1 MKNSCC
7 VSVPEILLPQA
18 TADMSKWAV
27 IACDQHTSDPAY
39 WQELEE
45 YVKDA
50 PSALRLTLPEIYLS
64 DDCSDRIAA
73 IARSMR
79 AYREKGIFRKLDK
92 GFVLVERSTPFSPAR
107 FGLVLA
113 VDLEAYSYE
122 AGAKAQIKAT
132 EATIVERIPPR
143 LKIRESAS
151 IEFPHVMLLYDDRE
165 DSVLG
170 ALKARRDSLEKLYDF
185 DLNMGGGHIKG
196 YFVPESDARSAAQAF
211 SALADEDGV
220 VFMVGDGNHSL
231 ATAKASWEKIKAGL
245 SEEEQK
251 DHPARFA
258 LAEAVNIYDDGIFFE
273 AIHRV
278 VKGVDPE
285 KFAAGI
291 LSEKEGEAFLVIGG
305 KKRAC
310 SFGKDVAGAVNIYD
324 DGIFFEAIHRV
335 VKGVD
340 PEKFAAGILSEKEGE
355 AFLVI
360 GGKKRACSF
369 GKDVAGAVKKADAY
383 IAAYT
388 KANGGE
394 ADYIHGEE
402 EIVRITEEQKDSVGI
417 LLPKMDKSELFATVK
432 KHGCLPRKT
441 FSMGESA
448 EKRYYIEGKE
458 IVKI

>member
-64 DDCSDRIAA
+64 DDCFDRIVA

-291 LSEKEGEAFLVIGG
+291 L
-305 KKRAC
+305 
-310 SFGKDVAGAVNIYD
+310 
-324 DGIFFEAIHRV
+324 
-335 VKGVD
+335 
-340 PEKFAAGILSEKEGE
+340 PEKEGE

>member
-258 LAEAVNIYDDGIFFE
+258 LAEAVNIYDGGIFFE

-291 LSEKEGEAFLVIGG
+291 L
-305 KKRAC
+305 
-310 SFGKDVAGAVNIYD
+310 
-324 DGIFFEAIHRV
+324 
-335 VKGVD
+335 
-340 PEKFAAGILSEKEGE
+340 PEKEGE

>member
-245 SEEEQK
+245 SEEDQK

-291 LSEKEGEAFLVIGG
+291 L
-305 KKRAC
+305 
-310 SFGKDVAGAVNIYD
+310 
-324 DGIFFEAIHRV
+324 
-335 VKGVD
+335 
-340 PEKFAAGILSEKEGE
+340 PEKEGE

>member
-7 VSVPEILLPQA
+7 VFVPEILLPQA

-170 ALKARRDSLEKLYDF
+170 ALKARRDSLDF
-185 DLNMGGGHIKG
+185 
-196 YFVPESDARSAAQAF
+196 PRSLTRTA
-211 SALADEDGV
+211 SCSWWET
-220 VFMVGDGNHSL
+220 
-231 ATAKASWEKIKAGL
+231 AT
-245 SEEEQK
+245 
-251 DHPARFA
+251 
-258 LAEAVNIYDDGIFFE
+258 
-273 AIHRV
+273 
-278 VKGVDPE
+278 
-285 KFAAGI
+285 I
-291 LSEKEGEAFLVIGG
+291 LSRPQRRLGKRSKRGYPKRNKKIIPRVLRSRKRSIFMTTGSFL
-305 KKRAC
+305 KPFTA
-310 SFGKDVAGAVNIYD
+310 
-324 DGIFFEAIHRV
+324 
-335 VKGVD
+335 
-340 PEKFAAGILSEKEGE
+340 
-355 AFLVI
+355 
-360 GGKKRACSF
+360 
-369 GKDVAGAVKKADAY
+369 
-383 IAAYT
+383 
-388 KANGGE
+388 
-394 ADYIHGEE
+394 
-402 EIVRITEEQKDSVGI
+402 
-417 LLPKMDKSELFATVK
+417 
-432 KHGCLPRKT
+432 
-441 FSMGESA
+441 
-448 EKRYYIEGKE
+448 
-458 IVKI
+458 

>member
-50 PSALRLTLPEIYLS
+50 PSALHLTLPEIYLS

-291 LSEKEGEAFLVIGG
+291 L
-305 KKRAC
+305 
-310 SFGKDVAGAVNIYD
+310 
-324 DGIFFEAIHRV
+324 
-335 VKGVD
+335 
-340 PEKFAAGILSEKEGE
+340 PEKEGE

>member
-7 VSVPEILLPQA
+7 VFVPEILLPQA

-291 LSEKEGEAFLVIGG
+291 L
-305 KKRAC
+305 
-310 SFGKDVAGAVNIYD
+310 
-324 DGIFFEAIHRV
+324 
-335 VKGVD
+335 
-340 PEKFAAGILSEKEGE
+340 PEKEGE

>member
-50 PSALRLTLPEIYLS
+50 PSALRLTLPEIHLS

-291 LSEKEGEAFLVIGG
+291 L
-305 KKRAC
+305 
-310 SFGKDVAGAVNIYD
+310 
-324 DGIFFEAIHRV
+324 
-335 VKGVD
+335 
-340 PEKFAAGILSEKEGE
+340 PEKEGE

-432 KHGCLPRKT
+432 KHGCLPKKT

>member
-50 PSALRLTLPEIYLS
+50 PSALRLTLHEIYLS
-64 DDCSDRIAA
+64 DDCSGRIAA

-79 AYREKGIFRKLDK
+79 AYREKGSFRKLDK

-220 VFMVGDGNHSL
+220 VFMVGDGNPSL

-291 LSEKEGEAFLVIGG
+291 L
-305 KKRAC
+305 
-310 SFGKDVAGAVNIYD
+310 
-324 DGIFFEAIHRV
+324 
-335 VKGVD
+335 
-340 PEKFAAGILSEKEGE
+340 PEKEGE

>member
-170 ALKARRDSLEKLYDF
+170 ALKARRDSMEKLYDF

-211 SALADEDGV
+211 SALADDDGV

-291 LSEKEGEAFLVIGG
+291 L
-305 KKRAC
+305 
-310 SFGKDVAGAVNIYD
+310 
-324 DGIFFEAIHRV
+324 
-335 VKGVD
+335 
-340 PEKFAAGILSEKEGE
+340 PEKEGE

>member
-50 PSALRLTLPEIYLS
+50 PSALRLTLPEIHLS

-291 LSEKEGEAFLVIGG
+291 L
-305 KKRAC
+305 
-310 SFGKDVAGAVNIYD
+310 
-324 DGIFFEAIHRV
+324 
-335 VKGVD
+335 
-340 PEKFAAGILSEKEGE
+340 PEKEGE

>member
-92 GFVLVERSTPFSPAR
+92 GFVLVERSMPFSPAR

-291 LSEKEGEAFLVIGG
+291 L
-305 KKRAC
+305 
-310 SFGKDVAGAVNIYD
+310 
-324 DGIFFEAIHRV
+324 
-335 VKGVD
+335 
-340 PEKFAAGILSEKEGE
+340 PEKEGE

>member
-291 LSEKEGEAFLVIGG
+291 L
-305 KKRAC
+305 
-310 SFGKDVAGAVNIYD
+310 
-324 DGIFFEAIHRV
+324 
-335 VKGVD
+335 
-340 PEKFAAGILSEKEGE
+340 PEKEGE

-417 LLPKMDKSELFATVK
+417 LLPKMDKSELFAAVK

>member
-196 YFVPESDARSAAQAF
+196 YFVPESDARSATQAF
-211 SALADEDGV
+211 SALADEDDV

-291 LSEKEGEAFLVIGG
+291 L
-305 KKRAC
+305 
-310 SFGKDVAGAVNIYD
+310 
-324 DGIFFEAIHRV
+324 
-335 VKGVD
+335 
-340 PEKFAAGILSEKEGE
+340 PEKEGE

>member
-79 AYREKGIFRKLDK
+79 VYREKGIFRKLDK

-291 LSEKEGEAFLVIGG
+291 L
-305 KKRAC
+305 
-310 SFGKDVAGAVNIYD
+310 
-324 DGIFFEAIHRV
+324 
-335 VKGVD
+335 
-340 PEKFAAGILSEKEGE
+340 PEKEGE

>member
-291 LSEKEGEAFLVIGG
+291 L
-305 KKRAC
+305 
-310 SFGKDVAGAVNIYD
+310 
-324 DGIFFEAIHRV
+324 
-335 VKGVD
+335 
-340 PEKFAAGILSEKEGE
+340 PEKEGE

-394 ADYIHGEE
+394 ADYIHGED

>member
-64 DDCSDRIAA
+64 GDCSDRIAA

-291 LSEKEGEAFLVIGG
+291 LF
-305 KKRAC
+305 
-310 SFGKDVAGAVNIYD
+310 
-324 DGIFFEAIHRV
+324 
-335 VKGVD
+335 
-340 PEKFAAGILSEKEGE
+340 EKEGE

>member
-45 YVKDA
+45 FVKDA

-92 GFVLVERSTPFSPAR
+92 GFVLVERSTPFSPVR

-185 DLNMGGGHIKG
+185 DLNMGGGHIRG

-291 LSEKEGEAFLVIGG
+291 L
-305 KKRAC
+305 
-310 SFGKDVAGAVNIYD
+310 
-324 DGIFFEAIHRV
+324 
-335 VKGVD
+335 
-340 PEKFAAGILSEKEGE
+340 PEKEGE

>member
-170 ALKARRDSLEKLYDF
+170 ALKARRGSREKLYDF
-185 DLNMGGGHIKG
+185 DLNMGGGHVKG
-196 YFVPESDARSAAQAF
+196 YFVPESDARSAVQAF

-291 LSEKEGEAFLVIGG
+291 L
-305 KKRAC
+305 
-310 SFGKDVAGAVNIYD
+310 
-324 DGIFFEAIHRV
+324 
-335 VKGVD
+335 
-340 PEKFAAGILSEKEGE
+340 PEKEGE

>member
-310 SFGKDVAGAVNIYD
+310 SFGKDVAGAV
-324 DGIFFEAIHRV
+324 
-335 VKGVD
+335 
-340 PEKFAAGILSEKEGE
+340 
-355 AFLVI
+355 
-360 GGKKRACSF
+360 
-369 GKDVAGAVKKADAY
+369 KKADAY

>member
-7 VSVPEILLPQA
+7 VSVPAILLPQA

-170 ALKARRDSLEKLYDF
+170 ALKARRDSMEKLYDF

-278 VKGVDPE
+278 IKGVDPE

-291 LSEKEGEAFLVIGG
+291 L
-305 KKRAC
+305 
-310 SFGKDVAGAVNIYD
+310 
-324 DGIFFEAIHRV
+324 
-335 VKGVD
+335 
-340 PEKFAAGILSEKEGE
+340 PEKEGE

-383 IAAYT
+383 IVAYT

>member
-245 SEEEQK
+245 SEEDQK

-291 LSEKEGEAFLVIGG
+291 LPEKEGEA
-305 KKRAC
+305 C
-310 SFGKDVAGAVNIYD
+310 
-324 DGIFFEAIHRV
+324 
-335 VKGVD
+335 
-340 PEKFAAGILSEKEGE
+340 
-355 AFLVI
+355 LVI